1 MNTEEIAAIKQAFDS
16 SLEPLWK
23 ELRTINGT
31 LGGEGGVLH
40 VLRDHGEIL
49 RDHSEIL
56 REQGELLHSI
66 DARLTNVE
74 GILAGVEILV
84 RKKTG

>member
-40 VLRDHGEIL
+40 VLR
-49 RDHSEIL
+49 
-56 REQGELLHSI
+56 EQGELLQSI

-84 RKKTG
+84 RKNAG